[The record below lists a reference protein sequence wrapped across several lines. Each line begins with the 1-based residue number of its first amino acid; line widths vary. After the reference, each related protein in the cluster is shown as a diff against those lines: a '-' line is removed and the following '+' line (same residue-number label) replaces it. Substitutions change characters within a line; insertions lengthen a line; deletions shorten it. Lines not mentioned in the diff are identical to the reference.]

1 VIGIVLLL
9 EDCERDNQA
18 APFSTSIMAI
28 VVATPLAAHLPLRLL
43 GAPNLIR

>member
-1 VIGIVLLL
+1 VNATT
-9 EDCERDNQA
+9 RPP
-18 APFSTSIMAI
+18 PFSTSIMAI

>member
-9 EDCERDNQA
+9 EVRGATQA

-28 VVATPLAAHLPLRLL
+28 VVATLLAAHLLLRLL